1 MFFVPQAN
9 SISKYSSPNSSVLVS
24 LHKGMIN
31 ISSHMVGRLEYWNT
45 GILGQKSERSQFGKI
60 KMPVYLMK
68 LVVVRNPSFHHSII
82 PLFHYSIIPLFPSN
96 NLLAKPIVSDL
107 SP

>member
-1 MFFVPQAN
+1 
-9 SISKYSSPNSSVLVS
+9 
-24 LHKGMIN
+24 MIN

-68 LVVVRNPSFHHSII
+68 LVVVRNPSFLPSETFF
-82 PLFHYSIIPLFPSN
+82 LFHRGHHSIIPLFPSN